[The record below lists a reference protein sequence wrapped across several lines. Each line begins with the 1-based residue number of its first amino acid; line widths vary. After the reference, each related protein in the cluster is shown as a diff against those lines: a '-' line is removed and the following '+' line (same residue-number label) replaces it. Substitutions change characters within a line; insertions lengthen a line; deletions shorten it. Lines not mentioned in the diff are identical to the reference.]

1 MATKVFMQSRPTDDA
16 QRVAR
21 ILALHRRLL
30 TAAERLTQSMKRI
43 DTRAYEADAAD
54 VLALRVAVEN
64 STRLFLGRERIS

>member
-30 TAAERLTQSMKRI
+30 VAAERLTTSMRRI
-43 DTRAYEADAAD
+43 DGRVYEANAAD
-54 VLALRVAVEN
+54 VLALKVAIEN
-64 STRLFLGRERIS
+64 SNRLFVGRERIS

>member
-30 TAAERLTQSMKRI
+30 VAAERLTTNMRRI
-43 DTRAYEADAAD
+43 DGRAYEANAAD
-54 VLALRVAVEN
+54 VLGLKVAIEN
-64 STRLFLGRERIS
+64 STRLFTGRERIS